1 MWVEVNMQM
10 YCALAHHD
18 GRYSVVRLN
27 PRNGWGTIVSQHRY
41 ASRAEAERIACALS
55 GYNPVCRSGSGT
67 KGIFRY
73 REALHKWR
81 AQHPK
86 EMGQV
91 MTARVRTNM
100 AEELE
105 DETEV
110 V

>member
-1 MWVEVNMQM
+1 MRAGRKPS
-10 YCALAHHD
+10 ALRA
-18 GRYSVVRLN
+18 RCPATILSAAVVL
-27 PRNGWGTIVSQHRY
+27 
-41 ASRAEAERIACALS
+41 ERRESSAIAKRCTSGAL
-55 GYNPVCRSGSGT
+55 
-67 KGIFRY
+67 
-73 REALHKWR
+73 
-81 AQHPK
+81 HPK